1 METAMNYLP
10 PHKRLNRLN
19 FSFGHFVFSLLMV
32 NSKGGSSSILILFS
46 GMKST
51 SKFPTLTIKAVKS
64 DVSFHFGKFA
74 FLVYIA
80 ALWRLL
86 ILGD

>member
-1 METAMNYLP
+1 
-10 PHKRLNRLN
+10 
-19 FSFGHFVFSLLMV
+19 MV

-51 SKFPTLTIKAVKS
+51 SKFPALTSKAVVGCFLLVPS
-64 DVSFHFGKFA
+64 IFENFA
-74 FLVYIA
+74 FLVYIG